1 MSDYRD
7 VCISTTWSAR
17 DWTVSC
23 GHMNIVRHRWLWV
36 SLVADKGGKGRLSAI
51 NSLKRQE
58 GKGGNVQKVMVNL
71 SPLFR

>member
-1 MSDYRD
+1 
-7 VCISTTWSAR
+7 
-17 DWTVSC
+17 
-23 GHMNIVRHRWLWV
+23 MNIVRHRWLWV